1 MREFAKEFY
10 HSLAWIKTRDYVLKR
25 DLHLCQE
32 CLKKGKLTPAK
43 AVHHIIHLSPEN
55 IGDPHISLD
64 PNNLESVCQDCHAEL
79 HREYRGDER
88 FYIDEFGEIQITND
102 ESR

>member
-10 HSLAWIKTRDYVLKR
+10 HSKAWIKTRDYVLKR
-25 DLHLCQE
+25 DLNLCQE

-55 IGDPHISLD
+55 IDDARISLD
-64 PNNLESVCQDCHAEL
+64 PDNLESVCQDCHAEL